1 MKLFSAIGQY
11 LKDSIK
17 ELKKITWP
25 TKKQITVYTVVVII
39 MSLGVAVYFGISD
52 YFFNWLL
59 ELIIKK

>member
-39 MSLGVAVYFGISD
+39 MSLGVAVYFGILD

>member
-1 MKLFSAIGQY
+1 MKLFSSIGKY
-11 LKDSIK
+11 LKDSIQ

-25 TKKQITVYTVVVII
+25 TKKQITVYTVVVIL
-39 MSLGVAVYFGISD
+39 MSLGVAIYFGVLD

>member
-1 MKLFSAIGQY
+1 MKLFKSIWQY

-17 ELKKITWP
+17 ELKKVTWP
-25 TKKQITVYTVVVII
+25 TKKQITVYTIVVIA
-39 MSLGVAVYFGISD
+39 MSLAVAIYFGILD

>member
-1 MKLFSAIGQY
+1 MKLLSKIGQY

-17 ELKKITWP
+17 ELKKVTWP
-25 TKKQITVYTVVVII
+25 TKKQITVYTIVVIA
-39 MSLGVAVYFGISD
+39 MSLAVAIYFGILD

>member
-1 MKLFSAIGQY
+1 MKLFSSIGKY
-11 LKDSIK
+11 LKDSIQ

-25 TKKQITVYTVVVII
+25 TKKQVTVYTIVVIL
-39 MSLGVAVYFGISD
+39 MSLGVAIYFGILD

>member
-1 MKLFSAIGQY
+1 MKLLSKIGQY

-17 ELKKITWP
+17 ELKKVTWP
-25 TKKQITVYTVVVII
+25 TKKQITVYTIVVIA
-39 MSLGVAVYFGISD
+39 MSFVVAIYFGILD

>member
-1 MKLFSAIGQY
+1 MKLLSKIGQY

-17 ELKKITWP
+17 ELKKVTWP
-25 TKKQITVYTVVVII
+25 TKKQITVYTIVVIA
-39 MSLGVAVYFGISD
+39 MSLVVAIYFGILD

>member
-1 MKLFSAIGQY
+1 MKLFSAIGHY
-11 LKDSIK
+11 LKDSVK

-39 MSLGVAVYFGISD
+39 MSLGVAVYFGILD